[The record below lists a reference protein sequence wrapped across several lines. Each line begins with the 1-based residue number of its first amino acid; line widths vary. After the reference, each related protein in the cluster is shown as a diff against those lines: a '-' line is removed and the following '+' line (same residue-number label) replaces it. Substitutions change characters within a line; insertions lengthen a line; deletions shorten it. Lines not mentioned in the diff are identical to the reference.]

1 MPQVAWSSQPPPDL
15 QLPLGCASLTAS
27 PQLQQQLSSGLSSGL
42 RTALS
47 SLGAPAVTPT
57 NVTYTCQDGDSPAAS
72 NSGHRR
78 ALRQGGG
85 GSSSGG
91 GSGSPVVMRLGV
103 TFATVASP
111 GVAGA
116 LSNSLVSVKGAE
128 ALAEG
133 WQGSLQP
140 LLGSS
145 AAVTVPPASLEQ
157 LAAARRPPP
166 PAAASPS
173 PSSSPTVQRAPE
185 AAPSPRV
192 LRPPPPSPV
201 AVSSPPVGQRWEG
214 SLCIIGPPSKAVAV
228 KHAAQYECKQGGL
241 PRALP
246 VAHATE
252 QSAGLT

>member
-1 MPQVAWSSQPPPDL
+1 MPFPLAPATAHLTLMSHGVPPCPQVAWPSQPPPDL

-47 SLGAPAVTPT
+47 SLGALAVTPT
-57 NVTYTCQDGDSPAAS
+57 DVAYTCQDGDSPAAPTA
-72 NSGHRR
+72 GHRR

-85 GSSSGG
+85 GGSSGG
-91 GSGSPVVMRLGV
+91 GSGSLVVMRLGI
-103 TFATVASP
+103 TFATVTSP
-111 GVAGA
+111 GVAAA
-116 LSNSLVSVKGAE
+116 LGNTLVSAQGAE

-157 LAAARRPPP
+157 LVAARPPP
-166 PAAASPS
+166 PPPSPS
-173 PSSSPTVQRAPE
+173 PAAQRAPE

-192 LRPPPPSPV
+192 VRSPPPLPA
-201 AVSSPPVGQRWEG
+201 AVLSPPVG
-214 SLCIIGPPSKAVAV
+214 
-228 KHAAQYECKQGGL
+228 
-241 PRALP
+241 
-246 VAHATE
+246 
-252 QSAGLT
+252 